1 MRKKKFN
8 WKKNKKNKK
17 LRLVQKKT
25 VKKRWLRKKK
35 TFSNYP
41 YVITV
46 SRYRRN
52 IFFTAANLKGQTK
65 LWTSSGRCGFQGRNK
80 INKMA
85 VLSVANIFF
94 EKVLSSGI
102 KFVIFKYKNYNKN
115 RWHIQKVLRKLKKKR
130 RLKIL
135 GFLIETQITFNG
147 CRTKKKKRK

>member
-1 MRKKKFN
+1 MRKKKAKL
-8 WKKNKKNKK
+8 KKNKKI
-17 LRLVQKKT
+17 RLVQKKS
-25 VKKRWLRKKK
+25 VKKRWVTKKK

-52 IFFTAANLKGQTK
+52 IFLTAANLKGQTK
-65 LWTSSGRCGFQGRNK
+65 FWTNSGRCGFSGRNK
-80 INKMA
+80 TNKMA
-85 VLSVANIFF
+85 VLTVANIFF
-94 EKVLSSGI
+94 EKMSNFRI
-102 KFVIFKYKNYNKN
+102 KYLIFKYKNYNRS
-115 RWHIQKVLRKLKKKR
+115 RWQIRKVLKKTRKKR

>member
-1 MRKKKFN
+1 MRKKKHQR
-8 WKKNKKNKK
+8 KKLKNKKIRLLKK
-17 LRLVQKKT
+17 NTIRNRWM
-25 VKKRWLRKKK
+25 KRKR
-35 TFSNYP
+35 TFSKYP

-46 SRYRRN
+46 SHYRRN

-65 LWTSSGRCGFQGRNK
+65 LWMNSGRCGFYGRNK

-85 VLSVANIFF
+85 VLTVGNMFF
-94 EKVLSSGI
+94 QKVLNYGI
-102 KFVIFKYKNYNKN
+102 RCVIFQYKNYNKN
-115 RWHIQKVLRKLKKKR
+115 RWQIKKVLKKIRERR